1 MLKLNL
7 LVLMYH
13 KIFEPTSPDFITKF
27 EQHLGYLTQNFNVV
41 WPGDKL
47 HAHQLNVCLT
57 FDDAYYDFYSHIF
70 PLLQKYRAKA
80 ILAVPTKYIL
90 DSTEVA
96 AHTRLA
102 VPYPTGMDNNLY
114 QSHVPFCTWEELRI
128 MANSPHVKLAS
139 HSHSHIHLARELHSM
154 QDFEREIVL
163 SKHTI
168 EHKTQS
174 PVQSFVYPYGN
185 FSRVLDKKIQAIY
198 PHTFRIGSALNHS
211 WKRALLYRVDA
222 TPFWLENHFL
232 NRAELKR
239 YTKQYYWNRVRL
251 K

>member
-1 MLKLNL
+1 
-7 LVLMYH
+7 MYH

-27 EQHLGYLTQNFNVV
+27 EAHLAFLAQKFNIVF
-41 WPGDKL
+41 PGDKL
-47 HAHQLNVCLT
+47 KANTLNVCLT

-90 DSTEVA
+90 DSTNVSA
-96 AHTRLA
+96 DIRLG
-102 VPYPTGMDNNLY
+102 VPYPTGMDNDLY
-114 QSHVPFCTWEELRI
+114 QSHVPFCTWEELKI
-128 MANSPHVKLAS
+128 MANSENVQLAS
-139 HSHSHIHLARELHSM
+139 HSHSHIHLARELGTY
-154 QDFEREIVL
+154 QDFEREIIL
-163 SKHTI
+163 SKHII
-168 EHKTQS
+168 EHKTNA
-174 PVQSFVYPYGN
+174 PAQSFVYPYGN
-185 FSRVLDKKIQAIY
+185 FSRSLDKKVQAIY

-222 TPFWLENHFL
+222 TPFWLENRFL
-232 NRAELKR
+232 DNNELNR